1 MHVLCDCLERPTV
14 HPCGKWGLWC
24 ERNQVFGEIY
34 NLFGK
39 AGGKRKRR
47 EMRIEKICSPFTCM
61 VIMIEIKRKKPFL
74 LSLHICNLPKLGGIE
89 GREWF
94 LNNRT
99 HIHNIIWYEVTYLSI
114 TFMHL
119 LHLYGYKS
127 KKKHIFSFHFLSH
140 CNPNKGKKNALFSFL
155 FSFSPYF
162 QTYTRQLISFLFFS
176 FLFFLLFISFVLSPL
191 FSLVFWKIF
200 LFLTLANA
208 NNTPF
213 PTPKSRIFMCQLLF
227 EF

>member
-1 MHVLCDCLERPTV
+1 MYQSDCLERLTV

-24 ERNQVFGEIY
+24 GRNQVFREIY

-47 EMRIEKICSPFTCM
+47 EMRIEKICNPFTCM

-89 GREWF
+89 EREWF

-119 LHLYGYKS
+119 LHLYGCKS

-140 CNPNKGKKNALFSFL
+140 CNPNKGKKNTLFSFL

-162 QTYTRQLISFLFFS
+162 QTYTRQLICFLFFLI
-176 FLFFLLFISFVLSPL
+176 FLLLFISFVLSSLPSFL
-191 FSLVFWKIF
+191 FSILKKNFY
-200 LFLTLANA
+200 
-208 NNTPF
+208 
-213 PTPKSRIFMCQLLF
+213 S
-227 EF
+227 